1 MSSTPDADVAGAFP
15 FRRILF
21 IHQNFPGQFV
31 HLAPALARLGCEVK
45 ALSITGRPVEG
56 VDVRRY
62 EVRAK
67 ATFEAK
73 HPFSDFEGKALRAGT
88 CAGAMKRL
96 AGEGFQPDLIVAHP
110 GWGESLYCKDV
121 WPDAVLVAYGEF
133 YYRVQGG
140 DYAFDPEFSSDTLE
154 GRMRLRLKNTM
165 LLHAYAAAD
174 AILCPTPW
182 QKSCLPAELQHK
194 AMVIFDGIDTRQ
206 VAPNPASVVKLNRAG
221 LVLGRNDR
229 VLTFLNRNLEPHRGF
244 HVFMRAL
251 PEILAR
257 QPDAHCVIVG
267 EDSVSYGS
275 PPREFPNWR
284 QAMLKEVGDRLPAG
298 RVHFVG
304 RVGYQDYLRLL
315 QVSTCHV
322 YLTYPFVLSWSCVE
336 ALAAGCRV
344 VASDTSPVRDVITHG
359 RNGLLFDFFNRNG
372 LVDQTSKILANPR
385 DYDQMATEASNRAR
399 RDYDLQSICLPRQ
412 LRWLASLPTRNT
424 IFV

>member
-1 MSSTPDADVAGAFP
+1 MSAFP
-15 FRRILF
+15 FRRVLF

-31 HLAPALARLGCEVK
+31 HLAPALARMGCEVK

-56 VDVRRY
+56 VDVHRY
-62 EVRAK
+62 AMRAK
-67 ATFEAK
+67 PTFAPA
-73 HPFSDFEGKALRAGT
+73 HPLADFEGKALRAGT

-96 AGEGFQPDLIVAHP
+96 AADGFTPDLIVAHP

-121 WPDAVLVAYGEF
+121 WPHAVLVAYGEF
-133 YYRVQGG
+133 YYRVEGG
-140 DYAFDPEFSSDTLE
+140 DYAFDPEFSADTLE

-182 QKSCLPAELQHK
+182 QKSCIPADLQHK
-194 AMVIFDGIDTRQ
+194 TVSIFDGIDTNK
-206 VAPNPASVVKLNRAG
+206 VTPDPAATVRLNRAK

-251 PEILAR
+251 PDIMER
-257 QPDAHCVIVG
+257 NPNAHCVIVG

-275 PPREFPNWR
+275 PPRNFKSWR
-284 QAMLKEVGDRLPAG
+284 DALLQEVGPRLPVG

-304 RVGYQDYLRLL
+304 RVGYEDYLRLL

-322 YLTYPFVLSWSCVE
+322 YMTYPFVLSWSCVE

-344 VASDTSPVRDVITHG
+344 VASDTSPVRDVITDG
-359 RNGLLFDFFNRNG
+359 DNGLLFDFFDRQA
-372 LVDQTSKILANPR
+372 LVDQVGKVLR
-385 DYDQMATEASNRAR
+385 DPPQYDAMAARATERAR
-399 RDYDLQSICLPRQ
+399 RECDLASVCLPAQ
-412 LRWLASLPTRNT
+412 LRWLATLAE
-424 IFV
+424 